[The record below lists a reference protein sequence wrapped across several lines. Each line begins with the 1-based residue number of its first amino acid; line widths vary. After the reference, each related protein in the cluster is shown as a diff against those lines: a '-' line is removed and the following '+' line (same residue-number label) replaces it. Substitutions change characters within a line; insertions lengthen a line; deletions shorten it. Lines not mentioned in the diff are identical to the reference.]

1 MQRLRKCLMCATLLA
16 PTVVHADVV
25 YFLMGE
31 YPQPGFH
38 HDSYVLPLSDPDH
51 IAHARALISQG
62 PGIGEAIATAR
73 IAPGADGMNGD
84 FLAPG
89 GPAWNWH
96 VTEFLGFADITIE
109 IYDGWPTFVE
119 DDIDGWMQNTGGIVG
134 FWSYTVI
141 GEFDGVPQ
149 ATPIPEA
156 NSATLLILAAIGI
169 PLLVWSTRHAKR
181 TPSSKDAS
189 VFQSL

>member
-1 MQRLRKCLMCATLLA
+1 LPDLPNGDLPMRRLEKYIVCAALLA
-16 PTVVHADVV
+16 PAFVHADVV

-31 YPQPGFH
+31 FPQPGFH

-51 IAHARALISQG
+51 IAHARALIAQG

-73 IAPGADGMNGD
+73 IEPGADGINGN
-84 FLAPG
+84 FLAPN

-96 VTEFLGFADITIE
+96 VTEFLGFADFTIE

-119 DDIDGWMQNTGGIVG
+119 DDIDGWMQNTGGIIG
-134 FWSYTVI
+134 FWGYTVI

-149 ATPIPEA
+149 ATIPEVG
-156 NSATLLILAAIGI
+156 SATLLLLAAAGFPAVI
-169 PLLVWSTRHAKR
+169 WRTRRLYK
-181 TPSSKDAS
+181 S
-189 VFQSL
+189 